1 MDDWWAELDDEI
13 LACLHH
19 DRVTTPTEVAGML
32 GLTEASATSLLAMLA
47 RQGKV
52 RICSVA
58 PAPRTLERRTV

>member
-19 DRVTTPTEVAGML
+19 DRVTTPAEVAGML
-32 GLTEASATSLLAMLA
+32 GLTEASTISLLAMLA

-58 PAPRTLERRTV
+58 PQQRVLQRRAV

>member
-19 DRVTTPTEVAGML
+19 DRVTTPAEIAGML
-32 GLTEASATSLLAMLA
+32 GLTEASATSLLATLA

-52 RICSVA
+52 RVCSVA
-58 PAPRTLERRTV
+58 PAPRARERRTA

>member
-13 LACLHH
+13 LACLHQ
-19 DRVTTPTEVAGML
+19 DRVTTPAEVAGML
-32 GLTEASATSLLAMLA
+32 GLTEASTISLLAMLA

-58 PAPRTLERRTV
+58 PMPRLLERRAL